1 MGIFTKVSTY
11 MYFTRVDIGSF
22 TGDKLDRN
30 LVLFCFKS
38 LKEYATNEETFTAF
52 VQDVSHN
59 INLMRIGKW
68 RRLNRISLRL
78 NIPAQRFYFA

>member
-1 MGIFTKVSTY
+1 MQRMKKTCT
-11 MYFTRVDIGSF
+11 
-22 TGDKLDRN
+22 L
-30 LVLFCFKS
+30 
-38 LKEYATNEETFTAF
+38 F

-78 NIPAQRFYFA
+78 NIPTERFLFALECAIVFGLVPVFVSALPGAWESVSRM